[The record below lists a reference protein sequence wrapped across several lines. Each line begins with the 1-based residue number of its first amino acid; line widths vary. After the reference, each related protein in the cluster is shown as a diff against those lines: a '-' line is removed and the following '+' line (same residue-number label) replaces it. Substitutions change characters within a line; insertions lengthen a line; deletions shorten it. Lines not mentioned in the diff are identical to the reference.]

1 MNRATINQK
10 ITVVGEQLTLVN
22 EKLAKLQ
29 AAKAQ
34 VEGVKVDFKYLP
46 QDAESIKQT
55 YQLSGKPYETMTTEE
70 EGIVTQTKT
79 KFEEKKGIVLSDL
92 ESAIQTESSNAGSLN
107 LQLYGL
113 TLDLASAKD

>member
-1 MNRATINQK
+1 MNRAAINQK
-10 ITVVGEQLTLVN
+10 ITIVGEQLTLVN

-46 QDAESIKQT
+46 QDTENIKQT

-70 EGIVTQTKT
+70 EGIVTQAKT
-79 KFEEKKGIVLSDL
+79 KLEEKKDIDL